1 MRFCVFSY
9 NRGRFLR
16 NCVDS
21 IERCV
26 ARPSITIFDDDSDD
40 PETRAVL
47 SELAAR
53 YTVFSA
59 PAGNTGGYK
68 CGGLYGNMQAAL
80 DRAEV
85 DDLLC
90 FVQDDT
96 QLVRT
101 LEDSDRDAIV
111 RFFARNRGAG
121 FLHPGFF
128 RASNRKRDLRSTHF
142 DQQSGCYYRRGEG
155 QSAGLHFSAIS
166 ICHVGRLRDVG
177 WVFLPRE
184 KDNDRQ
190 AATHFSPMGYMRDP
204 FVAWLPQVPA
214 YRGKT
219 KTVALRVAER
229 WRGCGFHPIA
239 PMSAAASTAFRQ
251 REESVHPVAEDF
263 LSLREGALPAPWLAY
278 PLQGSALL
286 KLCNRIELGLRRW
299 LGALRGRFSASS
311 QAG

>member
-1 MRFCVFSY
+1 M
-9 NRGRFLR
+9 
-16 NCVDS
+16 
-21 IERCV
+21 
-26 ARPSITIFDDDSDD
+26 
-40 PETRAVL
+40 L
-47 SELAAR
+47 SELAVR
-53 YTVFSA
+53 YPVFSA

-80 DRAEV
+80 GRAEV
-85 DDLLC
+85 DHLLC

-101 LEDSDRDAIV
+101 LEDDDRDAIA
-111 RFFARNRGAG
+111 RFFARNRSAG

-142 DQQSGCYYRRGEG
+142 DEQSGCYYRRGEG

-166 ICHVGRLRDVG
+166 ICPVGL
-177 WVFLPRE
+177 FLPRE
-184 KDNDRQ
+184 KDNDWQ
-190 AATHFSPMGYMRDP
+190 AAAHFSPMGYMRDP

-219 KTVALRVAER
+219 KTVALRVAEH
-229 WRGCGFHPIA
+229 WRGCGFHLIA
-239 PMSAAASTAFRQ
+239 PMSAAESTAFRQ
-251 REESVHPVAEDF
+251 REASVHPVAEDF
-263 LSLREGALPAPWLAY
+263 LSLCEGALPAPWLAY